1 MQIQMM
7 YELNHTY
14 MVVSGEE
21 IEKCEDFRYK
31 MLSANVIKGLLPL
44 EFRRIN
50 NEKRIYIDVTGKES
64 LLNLMNVRRAGTED
78 IKELF
83 DSIYLISGEMQRF
96 LIGETDVIMRPEMI
110 FKNLTT
116 GDYEFICIP
125 LIEEENS
132 LNEGMKAL
140 MHFLLMHI
148 NENDESLVNTMYQ
161 INDMYETGKPKFSL
175 VYEFFVEETRV
186 EEEEE
191 EAPVEKEY
199 EEKKFSSYIP
209 GLKEILALALC
220 ISGIVLVGVNLYLSW
235 L

>member
-199 EEKKFSSYIP
+199 EEKKFSLYIP

>member
-1 MQIQMM
+1 
-7 YELNHTY
+7 
-14 MVVSGEE
+14 
-21 IEKCEDFRYK
+21 
-31 MLSANVIKGLLPL
+31 
-44 EFRRIN
+44 
-50 NEKRIYIDVTGKES
+50 
-64 LLNLMNVRRAGTED
+64 
-78 IKELF
+78 
-83 DSIYLISGEMQRF
+83 
-96 LIGETDVIMRPEMI
+96 
-110 FKNLTT
+110 
-116 GDYEFICIP
+116 
-125 LIEEENS
+125 
-132 LNEGMKAL
+132 
-140 MHFLLMHI
+140 
-148 NENDESLVNTMYQ
+148 MYQ